1 MTKKPPI
8 EIQENAD
15 IQEHIQDLQRRA
27 KELAGGEL
35 SFFESEEVPPKLRE
49 QFWERVVNYEE
60 GEWTTPFDLLVRGGM
75 ELTAPE
81 ELDDEQLKPKLWEVI
96 RGLALLRMFLYSTN
110 HLSDRELY
118 QVLWHEVLR
127 DEGPTMPID
136 EYSAWHIDLVSSGS
150 EEDIELYLRYY
161 ADEKTRQ
168 NWANDFPDDAMPVH
182 ETPPYDRDRH
192 LPARDQAEW
201 SHPSHAS

>member
-1 MTKKPPI
+1 MTKEPI
-8 EIQENAD
+8 ESQENAD
-15 IQEHIQDLQRRA
+15 TQEHIQDLQQRA

-35 SFFESEEVPPKLRE
+35 SFFESEEMPPKLRE

-60 GEWTTPFDLLVRGGM
+60 GEWTTPFVLLTRGGM
-75 ELTAPE
+75 ELNPPD

-96 RGLALLRMFLYSTN
+96 RGLAMLRMFLYSTD

-118 QVLWHEVLR
+118 QVLWHEVLL
-127 DEGPTMPID
+127 DECPSIPID
-136 EYSAWHIDLVSSGS
+136 EDSAWHIDLVGSGS

-161 ADEKTRQ
+161 ADDQTRQ
-168 NWANDFPDDAMPVH
+168 DWAKDFPDDVMPVH
-182 ETPPYDRDRH
+182 DTPPYDRDRD

-201 SHPSHAS
+201 RHPSLAT